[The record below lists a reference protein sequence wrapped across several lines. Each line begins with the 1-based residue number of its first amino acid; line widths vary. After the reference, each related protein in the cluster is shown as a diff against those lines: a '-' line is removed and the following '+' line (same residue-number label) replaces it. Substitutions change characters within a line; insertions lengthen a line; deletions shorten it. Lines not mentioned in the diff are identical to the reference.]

1 MVGNSENILVE
12 FDYNNITIIDPN
24 KVIDSDKKV
33 KERYVNQEN
42 LVMYANLE
50 CNVLP
55 RTKLAVGNSNNDSIR
70 TVSIAKINFLKPGDK
85 PYLDNSYTDEI
96 TGKNAIKGE
105 GINQPNLNS
114 VTNPSHSDDYYIK
127 QTINS
132 GGKPGSTDNGL
143 LGITSINIR
152 QGLDF
157 LPTIDV
163 RLVDVKGRALFEAGD
178 NSPYAAFFNLPYP
191 LFHLTIKGYFG
202 KAVKL
207 GLMLQNFTT
216 TYNSNTGNFDVD
228 LKFYTYKYT
237 ILSDVTMGALLATP
251 HMYQTR
257 LKISSSSGGPNK
269 TSRTEDV
276 VVERGY
282 QKIKEMYSEY
292 KSKGLI
298 PNDFPEI
305 TVRQMRERLESFIKN
320 ILDSF
325 TKQNLDPLTNLVT
338 YSNYLLN
345 YQKDVFYTL
354 K

>member
-143 LGITSINIR
+143 LGI
-152 QGLDF
+152 
-157 LPTIDV
+157 
-163 RLVDVKGRALFEAGD
+163 
-178 NSPYAAFFNLPYP
+178 
-191 LFHLTIKGYFG
+191 
-202 KAVKL
+202 
-207 GLMLQNFTT
+207 
-216 TYNSNTGNFDVD
+216 
-228 LKFYTYKYT
+228 
-237 ILSDVTMGALLATP
+237 
-251 HMYQTR
+251 
-257 LKISSSSGGPNK
+257 
-269 TSRTEDV
+269 
-276 VVERGY
+276 
-282 QKIKEMYSEY
+282 
-292 KSKGLI
+292 
-298 PNDFPEI
+298 
-305 TVRQMRERLESFIKN
+305 
-320 ILDSF
+320 ILD
-325 TKQNLDPLTNLVT
+325 
-338 YSNYLLN
+338 
-345 YQKDVFYTL
+345 KD
-354 K
+354 